1 MDRLTAPLN
10 SLDSMKDSVCTVKS
24 PADCSTAELGDFVAL
39 VRAGN
44 EVDFVGLPKR
54 VKEAHLLAF
63 LRAGECLVGVA
74 GLKFP
79 AKNHRSEVNVG
90 SGAALPAESFP
101 LELGWIFVLPTA
113 RGGKSY
119 PLCAPLV
126 RAADD
131 KGIFATSRSKN
142 DPMHTTLA
150 KLGFSRLG
158 GQWPSYLNPDNLLR
172 LFVKHA
178 V

>member
-1 MDRLTAPLN
+1 
-10 SLDSMKDSVCTVKS
+10 MKDSACTVKS
-24 PADCSTAELGDFVAL
+24 PADCSTAELDDFVAL

-44 EVDFVGLPKR
+44 EVDSVGLLKR
-54 VKEAHLLAF
+54 VKDAHLLAF

-79 AKNHRSEVNVG
+79 SKNHRIEVIAG
-90 SGAALPAESFP
+90 SGAALSAESFP
-101 LELGWIFVLPTA
+101 LELGWIFVLPNA

-119 PLCAPLV
+119 PLCSPLV
-126 RAADD
+126 RAAED
-131 KGIFATSRSKN
+131 KGIFATSRSEN
-142 DPMHTTLA
+142 GPMHTTLA
-150 KLGFSRLG
+150 KLGFSPLG
-158 GQWPSYLNPDNLLR
+158 GRWPSELNPDNLLR